1 MQQKLLQKDQFQKT
15 AEATGDLIS
24 TKFAD
29 KITSV
34 STEMHPKFPK
44 ELHLKEIYSTKEPN
58 NEIPNEKYLSPEK
71 IRQTIDELR
80 LI

>member
-44 ELHLKEIYSTKEPN
+44 ELHLKEIYSTKEAN
-58 NEIPNEKYLSPEK
+58 NEIQTKNIYLQKKYDKL
-71 IRQTIDELR
+71 LMN
-80 LI
+80 